1 MSLPGFIFYPFRFSR
16 YLFAYSLL
24 HSDCLSFLERGI
36 PHPRSSHKSRPLY
49 SPYGRAIRIGKGIG
63 GRRNIENQ
71 GSPSSSNSNVLGC
84 SLFPF
89 LSLIPHVSILSGYAF
104 LRRRTI
110 VLFLLLLLFNILR
123 AGYPPLFFCT
133 FIAILF
139 PPNFGTL
146 VSSEEFFTFGTW
158 TYSRASIIS
167 LITIG
172 LALPCSSRRF
182 VFFFSQAPVLSSR
195 YFFRHH
201 DRTGVSLLIYLA
213 PFFFFL
219 LVYSLVEP
227 LFRRHRVCSFS
238 FSFLSLK
245 CTTPTVFGTTSVACQ
260 TRNREQERAASEA
273 AAAAVTS
280 PSRAQMVQYIRYL
293 GKCVNDGARRRKRY

>member
-1 MSLPGFIFYPFRFSR
+1 MLPASSAYDFQVSMTSLLEQNGAHCINAGWELTKGGWNGVRVFAIQHPNQITSVIDGSRFLYSKGAATSSRLLAITVSTLFSQAFSSSRTSLFSSGNPVLLAFMFCCFFPLLNRVCSEKANRAKSESWKKEDICYIKFFPHFREDLIGFDAYLTVSRRHNFPALVVASVPPFLSLSSVSLPGFIFYPFRFSR

-110 VLFLLLLLFNILR
+110 VLFLLL
-123 AGYPPLFFCT
+123 
-133 FIAILF
+133 
-139 PPNFGTL
+139 
-146 VSSEEFFTFGTW
+146 
-158 TYSRASIIS
+158 
-167 LITIG
+167 
-172 LALPCSSRRF
+172 
-182 VFFFSQAPVLSSR
+182 FSP
-195 YFFRHH
+195 
-201 DRTGVSLLIYLA
+201 
-213 PFFFFL
+213 
-219 LVYSLVEP
+219 
-227 LFRRHRVCSFS
+227 
-238 FSFLSLK
+238 
-245 CTTPTVFGTTSVACQ
+245 
-260 TRNREQERAASEA
+260 
-273 AAAAVTS
+273 
-280 PSRAQMVQYIRYL
+280 
-293 GKCVNDGARRRKRY
+293 